1 MELQER
7 KDYEEEET
15 TQKDIGTTLITIG
28 FIFWLFDIFLLLFV
42 GRDIREG
49 SFFFVSWEIAQA
61 VAGAVLIFI
70 GVRQKMKAHVK
81 DDA

>member
-7 KDYEEEET
+7 KEYEEEET

-42 GRDIREG
+42 GRDIRE
-49 SFFFVSWEIAQA
+49 
-61 VAGAVLIFI
+61 
-70 GVRQKMKAHVK
+70 
-81 DDA
+81 